1 MSGLHNMSLLFYSK
15 KPEDQLSPVCLAAL
29 ASAPDL
35 NKQFIKICVHHP
47 QNVNMS
53 ALVKL
58 PPFVNRMKRENKI
71 PVIAVAGFKKPIFAK
86 DACSW
91 LKEHVGNGG
100 LTAVNITGN
109 DEFADNCSTVE
120 QAELLNSEY
129 FNTEYNM
136 GFADGSG
143 ETGKNYA
150 NITESSQNRIVCY
163 KDDEDRSKAS
173 HAADAKLEQI
183 RQQRN
188 NDVPRPIQRIG
199 RNPHQQGMPSM
210 PSMPG
215 RAPMSSMTGHI
226 PSMPSR
232 SGMPNIPGM
241 PNRQDQGL
249 GPGQQRFMPNFR

>member
-1 MSGLHNMSLLFYSK
+1 MSGLHNMSLLFYSRK
-15 KPEDQLSPVCLAAL
+15 SDDQLSPVCMAAL

-47 QNVNMS
+47 QNVNMP

-58 PPFVNRMKRENKI
+58 PPFVMRMKKENKI

-91 LKEHVGNGG
+91 LTEHVSNGG

-136 GFADGSG
+136 GFSDGSG
-143 ETGKNYA
+143 EIGKNYA
-150 NITESSQNRIVCY
+150 NITESAQNRIVCY
-163 KDDEDRSKAS
+163 KDDNDKSKAS
-173 HAADAKLEQI
+173 SIADSKLEQI

-188 NDVPRPIQRIG
+188 RDVQGPIQRIG
-199 RNPHQQGMPSM
+199 SNPFQQRDLHQMPNMPGRGPSM
-210 PSMPG
+210 PNMPG
-215 RAPMSSMTGHI
+215 RG
-226 PSMPSR
+226 PSMPNMPGR
-232 SGMPNIPGM
+232 GMYNSSTM
-241 PNRQDQGL
+241 S
-249 GPGQQRFMPNFR
+249 GPGQR